1 MTSDV
6 SARARAWVEERL
18 PQARGLGQQ
27 LADLID
33 DPEGFVDALHDGFE
47 RLADAGYAAA
57 QERVA
62 PGSGAVIGVRWPL
75 VRAVGRQLRGP
86 LLDGSSASAIS
97 LAQRLVR
104 SDVREI
110 RLFATVP
117 LEASLAGDPELTWQA
132 LRRLAR
138 AATDWISVDAMA
150 DLVARGIIAEPRRW
164 AELEQL
170 IYSTSR
176 WERRL
181 VGSTLARMPFQV
193 PASERRTLDG
203 IRGLMLIE
211 SMMGDAD
218 EQVQKA
224 LGWALR
230 EWTRVHPQGVAAL
243 LDAEATIAARE
254 DDGHRAWVVRDAL
267 DVQPGG
273 AARTLRNRMASV
285 RRRSGAPSTSRA
297 SAVAME
303 FVSALDSTDRA
314 VQQQGKRMAGTRS

>member
-6 SARARAWVEERL
+6 SARARAWVEERM
-18 PQARGLGQQ
+18 PVARGLGGE
-27 LADLID
+27 LAEFID
-33 DPEGFVDALHDGFE
+33 DPERFVKVLQDGFE
-47 RLADAGYAAA
+47 GLSDAGYAAE

-62 PGSGAVIGVRWPL
+62 PGAGEVIGVRWPL
-75 VRAVGRQLRGP
+75 VRAVGRQLREP
-86 LLDGSSASAIS
+86 LLEGSSASAIS

-104 SDVREI
+104 SEIREI
-110 RLFATVP
+110 RLFATVA
-117 LEASLAGDPELTWQA
+117 LDASLADDPERTWQV

-138 AATDWISVDAMA
+138 AASDWISVDAMA
-150 DLVARGIIAEPRRW
+150 DLVARGIINEPLRW

-170 IYSTSR
+170 VYSTSR

-193 PASERRTLDG
+193 PAATRPTLDG
-203 IRGLMLIE
+203 VRGLTLIE
-211 SMMGDAD
+211 SLMGDAD

-230 EWTRVHPQGVAAL
+230 EWTRVHRQGVAAL

-267 DVQPGG
+267 EAQPADV
-273 AARTLRNRMASV
+273 ARVLRQRMASV
-285 RRRSGAPSTSRA
+285 RRRTGTPATSRA
-297 SAVAME
+297 AAIASD
-303 FVSALDSTDRA
+303 FGSALLGDERL
-314 VQQQGKRMAGTRS
+314 VQQGERMAGARS